1 MNAIFP
7 GTFDPLTRGHEDLV
21 RRAARLFTHV
31 VVGVAASPRK
41 GTLFSLDERVSLARA
56 VLAPVANVS
65 VVGFSSL
72 LVHFA
77 AEQSATV
84 IVRGVRSVADFEYEQ
99 HMVGVN
105 RTLNPDVEV
114 VFLLPHPSDA
124 FVSSTIVREVS
135 LHGGDASPF
144 VAPAIWAALKAKAA
158 LQASAKAS

>member
-21 RRAARLFTHV
+21 RRAARLFTRL

-41 GTLFSLDERVSLARA
+41 GTLFSLDERVSLART
-56 VLAPVANVS
+56 VLAPVSNVQ
-65 VVGFSSL
+65 VIGFSSL

-77 AEQSATV
+77 AEQDATV

-105 RTLNPDVEV
+105 RTLNPNVEV

-124 FVSSTIVREVS
+124 FVSSTIVREVG

-144 VAPAIWAALKAKAA
+144 VAPVVWTALQAKAA
-158 LQASAKAS
+158 LQAR